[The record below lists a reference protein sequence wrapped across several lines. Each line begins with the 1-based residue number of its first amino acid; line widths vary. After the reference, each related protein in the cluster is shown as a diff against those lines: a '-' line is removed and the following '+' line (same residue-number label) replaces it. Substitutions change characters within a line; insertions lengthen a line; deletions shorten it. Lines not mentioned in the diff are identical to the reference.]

1 MLNYRLRQS
10 TSAIV
15 LHDSHTPPSQ
25 SDVQHFLAV
34 GGREKGLLDIGYH
47 FLILRD
53 GLVVTCRPFTVQGT
67 HMRSKRNRDTI
78 AVCLAGGVAEVP
90 VQCRE
95 CLGSISKGL
104 YRADPVCDESCNV
117 PSPEDNFTP
126 DQWAS
131 LTLLLHTLRKH
142 YGPLPL
148 VGHSEIDRK
157 HHGYC
162 PPVNMVEVRDR
173 CLTP

>member
-1 MLNYRLRQS
+1 VLNYRLRQS

-78 AVCLAGGVAEVP
+78 AVCLAGGLEP
-90 VQCRE
+90 GTCWCEKIGGQ
-95 CLGSISKGL
+95 
-104 YRADPVCDESCNV
+104 PCDQEPTCEAPR
-117 PSPEDNFTP
+117 PSDNFTS

-131 LTLLLHTLRKH
+131 LTLLLHALRKH

-148 VGHSEIDRK
+148 LGHYEVDK
-157 HHGYC
+157 HHHGRC
-162 PPVNMVEVRDR
+162 PPVDMMEVRDR

>member
-1 MLNYRLRQS
+1 MLAYKLRAA
-10 TSAIV
+10 TTAVV

-53 GLVVTCRPFTVQGT
+53 GLVITCRPFTVQGT

-78 AVCLAGGVAEVP
+78 AVCLAGGTTETYA
-90 VQCRE
+90 
-95 CLGSISKGL
+95 
-104 YRADPVCDESCNV
+104 VCENGHDRCYEGAFEGCPYCSTKTD
-117 PSPEDNFTP
+117 PEDNFTP
-126 DQWAS
+126 DQWHS
-131 LTLLLHTLRKH
+131 LTLLMHTLRKH

-148 VGHSEIDRK
+148 VGHSEIDK
-157 HHGYC
+157 HHHGRC
-162 PPVNMVEVRDR
+162 PPVDMMEVRDR
-173 CLTP
+173 CLVIL

>member
-1 MLNYRLRQS
+1 MLTYRLRS
-10 TSAIV
+10 ETTAVV

-53 GLVVTCRPFTVQGT
+53 GLVITCRPFTVQGT

-78 AVCLAGGVAEVP
+78 AVCLAGGVSEQEV
-90 VQCRE
+90 CRCGNTE
-95 CLGSISKGL
+95 STQSWPCTHGGCLFE
-104 YRADPVCDESCNV
+104 RP
-117 PSPEDNFTP
+117 PEDNFTP
-126 DQWAS
+126 DQWSS
-131 LTLLLHTLRKH
+131 LTLLIHTLRKH

-148 VGHSEIDRK
+148 MGHSEIDKR
-157 HHGYC
+157 HHGRC
-162 PPVNMVEVRDR
+162 PPVDMVEVRDR
-173 CLTP
+173 CLIP

>member
-1 MLNYRLRQS
+1 MLTYRLRS
-10 TSAIV
+10 ETTAVV

-47 FLILRD
+47 FLILQS

-78 AVCLAGGVAEVP
+78 GVCLAGGALLLPGDPTANTIDELVP
-90 VQCRE
+90 Q
-95 CLGSISKGL
+95 
-104 YRADPVCDESCNV
+104 
-117 PSPEDNFTP
+117 DNFTP
-126 DQWAS
+126 DQWHS

-142 YGPLPL
+142 YGPLRL
-148 VGHSEIDRK
+148 LGHSEIDTR
-157 HHGYC
+157 HAGRC
-162 PPVNMVEVRDR
+162 PPVDMVEVRDR
-173 CLTP
+173 CLIP